1 MIKKRNKRVLAAY
14 TGGPV
19 DYSLTPEQRNM
30 QYMQSL
36 LTGTYKNP
44 TQQLIDQNG
53 PISQQIS
60 QFKQQADNNN
70 AMNQMKVGIA
80 NSMSGGGEGGGF
92 DLSGA
97 LGAAGSGLDTLID
110 LAPGSKSTAT
120 TSGQAAAQSVMDV
133 AKGGM
138 KGAQIG
144 MVAGGPLGAAIG
156 AGVGMWA
163 GAIGKRGESAEMTS
177 FTDYDEGTL
186 GTGLIGAFTNRRL
199 KRERERIKKN
209 ALGNRQAVVGTANLQ
224 NEWNLNYGGINTNT
238 FADGGTIPSSLVYV
252 DDGELINTPDG
263 SITKVAEQGK
273 PKDSNLLDLPV
284 GSRILSDTLKVPGSK
299 DTFAK
304 AGEKIMK
311 KRNSQYNDK
320 YAQNSQMLNDMN
332 NQKAYDDLFD
342 LQEQVKTKKGIKP
355 KTKQLIPAAKDG
367 LHTRVNSIPEVTIV
381 GRKPIRGSIA
391 EGIASGN
398 SPLYIDDNGNM
409 KSFATLNRI
418 HTETMPQAIP
428 EIVPVRVNVGS
439 STPSNLEVPAIQL
452 PGNLPLMNVGLRQEL
467 NRFTWGHMFNA
478 VASANAA
485 SANAE
490 WNVDYPYA
498 DIKGNIRLRNG
509 DFFSKPVGR
518 VPYDLGYSGGLAG
531 KNIKKFNTNGNEYY
545 NPKEALYDFIHGDF
559 KQPLNFRYDDKYR
572 AGFYRSWDAMDIPEA
587 RITEDIPLEDNITTE
602 VPMTSTVRTNTRTRS
617 AAINKA
623 PKPVQPIRRVRTDFA
638 LTPIQGLNYEA
649 TELPT
654 RLEKIGDAVADKVNA
669 RRKQEEQRNQR
680 VSDILDT
687 ISGIGELTP
696 ALMNLTEGRPHPINA
711 NYNPYADAILNTVA
725 RRRFD
730 INPILS
736 SIRRNRAMANYNAN
750 QLATNTGANLAANVA
765 NTVAT
770 NNAIAEAYT
779 AKNNMDNQ
787 YLADYANQMNSL
799 GQQWVNATNL
809 AEDLNRRQYA
819 NTRNVRRQGA
829 AQISQWLQNRR
840 LMKNQEARDN
850 ALLSLYDP
858 MLRSLYMNSDYSN
871 WRNWI
876 GQLNDFAD

>member
-19 DYSLTPEQRNM
+19 DYSLTPDQRNM

-177 FTDYDEGTL
+177 FTDYEEGTL

-224 NEWNLNYGGINTNT
+224 NDWNLNYGGMNTNT
-238 FADGGTIPSSLVYV
+238 FADGGVIPSSLVYV

-263 SITKVAEQGK
+263 NITKVAEQGN

-342 LQEQVKTKKGIKP
+342 LQEQVKAKKGIRP
-355 KTKQLIPAAKDG
+355 KTKQLIPAAEDGGFLDTQKD
-367 LHTRVNSIPEVTIV
+367 LTLTRVTAPMALGRIFYRSI
-381 GRKPIRGSIA
+381 
-391 EGIASGN
+391 
-398 SPLYIDDNGNM
+398 
-409 KSFATLNRI
+409 F
-418 HTETMPQAIP
+418 PQ
-428 EIVPVRVNVGS
+428 RQNNV
-439 STPSNLEVPAIQL
+439 Q
-452 PGNLPLMNVGLRQEL
+452 QEDTSDIT
-467 NRFTWGHMFNA
+467 NTQTWK
-478 VASANAA
+478 
-485 SANAE
+485 
-490 WNVDYPYA
+490 DYM
-498 DIKGNIRLRNG
+498 
-509 DFFSKPVGR
+509 
-518 VPYDLGYSGGLAG
+518 
-531 KNIKKFNTNGNEYY
+531 Y
-545 NPKEALYDFIHGDF
+545 NFIHGNF
-559 KQPLNFRYDDKYR
+559 RNPLNYR
-572 AGFYRSWDAMDIPEA
+572 RPDRERFGFYRGWDAMNIPKAPIIEG
-587 RITEDIPLEDNITTE
+587 IPLEDNVTTE
-602 VPMTSTVRTNTRTRS
+602 GVPMTSTARTNTRT
-617 AAINKA
+617 
-623 PKPVQPIRRVRTDFA
+623 RRVRTDFA
-638 LTPIQGLNYEA
+638 LTPMQGLNYET

-669 RRKQEEQRNQR
+669 RKKQEEQRNQR

-711 NYNPYADAILNTVA
+711 NYNPYADAILNTAA
-725 RRRFD
+725 RRRFNID
-730 INPILS
+730 PLVREIN
-736 SIRRNRAMANYNAN
+736 RNRAVANYNAN
-750 QLATNTGANLAANVA
+750 QLATNTGANLAMNTA
-765 NTVAT
+765 NTIAT
-770 NNAIAEAYT
+770 DNAIAQAIAT
-779 AKNNMDNQ
+779 KNNMDNQ
-787 YLADYANQMNSL
+787 YLADYINQMNSL

-840 LMKNQEARDN
+840 LMNNQETRDN

>member
-1 MIKKRNKRVLAAY
+1 MTKKRKKRVLAAY

-92 DLSGA
+92 NLSGA
-97 LGAAGSGLDTLID
+97 LGAASSGLDTLID

-120 TSGQAAAQSVMDV
+120 TSGQAAVQSVMDV

-144 MVAGGPLGAAIG
+144 MAVGGPYGAAIG
-156 AGVGMWA
+156 AGAGILA

-186 GTGLIGAFTNRRL
+186 GTGLIGTFTNKRL

-224 NEWNLNYGGINTNT
+224 NEWNLNYGGMNTNT

-263 SITKVAEQGK
+263 NITKVAEQGK
-273 PKDSNLLDLPV
+273 PKDSNLMDLPV
-284 GSRILSDTLKVPGSK
+284 GSKILSDTLKVPGSK

-355 KTKQLIPAAKDG
+355 KTKQLIPAAEDGGFLDTQKD
-367 LHTRVNSIPEVTIV
+367 LTLTRVTAPMALGRIFYRSI
-381 GRKPIRGSIA
+381 
-391 EGIASGN
+391 
-398 SPLYIDDNGNM
+398 
-409 KSFATLNRI
+409 F
-418 HTETMPQAIP
+418 PQ
-428 EIVPVRVNVGS
+428 RQNNV
-439 STPSNLEVPAIQL
+439 Q
-452 PGNLPLMNVGLRQEL
+452 QEDTSDIT
-467 NRFTWGHMFNA
+467 NTQAWK
-478 VASANAA
+478 
-485 SANAE
+485 
-490 WNVDYPYA
+490 DYM
-498 DIKGNIRLRNG
+498 
-509 DFFSKPVGR
+509 
-518 VPYDLGYSGGLAG
+518 
-531 KNIKKFNTNGNEYY
+531 Y
-545 NPKEALYDFIHGDF
+545 NFIHGNF
-559 KQPLNFRYDDKYR
+559 RNPLNYR
-572 AGFYRSWDAMDIPEA
+572 RPDRERFGFYRGWDAMDMPTSSVIENTTIEQAPISRSGSGKTNKGKATSKTITISTPPVIEQDLSLVDDQLPEIKPTYIS
-587 RITEDIPLEDNITTE
+587 RSGTGKDN
-602 VPMTSTVRTNTRTRS
+602 STDNKGK
-617 AAINKA
+617 IN
-623 PKPVQPIRRVRTDFA
+623 
-638 LTPIQGLNYEA
+638 
-649 TELPT
+649 
-654 RLEKIGDAVADKVNA
+654 
-669 RRKQEEQRNQR
+669 
-680 VSDILDT
+680 ILDT
-687 ISGIGELTP
+687 LSSIGELTP
-696 ALMNLTEGRPHPINA
+696 ALMNLTEGRPHPINT

-765 NTVAT
+765 NTIAT
-770 NNAIAEAYT
+770 NNAIAEAHT

-819 NTRNVRRQGA
+819 NARNIRRQGA

-840 LMKNQEARDN
+840 LMNNQEARDN